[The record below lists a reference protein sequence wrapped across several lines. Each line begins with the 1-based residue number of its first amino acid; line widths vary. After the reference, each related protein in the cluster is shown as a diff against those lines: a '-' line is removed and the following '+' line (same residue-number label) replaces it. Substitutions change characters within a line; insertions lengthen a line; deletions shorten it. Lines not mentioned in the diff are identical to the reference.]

1 MSFEEGVYLDGLYG
15 EYSSLITENKRGIFE
30 MYYKYDL
37 SLGEI
42 AEIKG
47 ISRQSVQDSLSSTKK
62 QLLSY
67 EKKLGYYGKKNKV
80 YRLID
85 GLSEENKQIGE
96 SIKSVLGD
104 N

>member
-15 EYSSLITENKRGIFE
+15 EYSSLLTENKREIFE
-30 MYYKYDL
+30 MYYKLDL

-47 ISRQSVQDSLSSTKK
+47 ISRQSVQDCVATAKR

-67 EKKLGYYGKKNKV
+67 EKKLGYYGKKNEV

-85 GLSEENKQIGE
+85 GLTEENKHIGE
-96 SIKSVLGD
+96 EIKKILGD